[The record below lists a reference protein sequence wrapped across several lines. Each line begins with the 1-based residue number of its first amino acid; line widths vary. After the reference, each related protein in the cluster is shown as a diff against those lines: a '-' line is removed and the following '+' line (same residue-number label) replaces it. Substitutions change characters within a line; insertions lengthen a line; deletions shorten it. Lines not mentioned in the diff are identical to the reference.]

1 MAKVIQTILNMRDN
15 MSKGLI
21 AAARNTQGV
30 TRDMQRA
37 TREAVNFKN
46 RAGAAIAS
54 FAKTAGTALA
64 ATGGALV
71 GAFLAMDGATEEYR
85 VAQGKLNTAFE
96 AAGMSAD
103 AARTSYRN
111 FYAILGDTDTA
122 TEASQLLSKLTKNEE
137 DITKWTRIA
146 AGVSGTFGDSLP
158 IEGLIEASNETARV
172 GQVTGVLADAINWAA
187 KEGETFGVKLKANT
201 KANEDWNKAVSEAKS
216 AEDFFNLALQ
226 DCATES
232 ERVQLIMDTLSGT
245 YDKAADSFYKANK
258 QLVDSRRNQAT
269 LQEIT
274 AKLGDASATVKNQLW
289 ELAGAQE
296 DGTIRA
302 GSALDFFS
310 DKINAFSSWI
320 SGLDLGALSAQFD
333 QGFAT
338 AVDKASDALTW
349 LIENKDGVINAFIGI
364 AGAVGAVKLVN
375 FTGNVIHSAR
385 EIKLFVQA
393 LWAISAPTRA
403 QIKNLATSSAAW
415 VRNTAASAANRA
427 SLVAHRAVGGV
438 TWIARQA
445 VTLATSTA
453 AWARNTAAAV
463 VNKAALLAQ
472 KAAAGGAWLASQA
485 VALGAS
491 SAAWIKNTA
500 AMAANK
506 IGMAASAVA
515 TGAVTAATTAASA
528 AQWALNAAFVA
539 TPIGWIVL
547 GLGALVAAGVALYQ
561 NWDTVKEKASELWGK
576 ITEVFTGIRDAI
588 VGAFEAAKDKVAGFF
603 SWIDDKVS
611 NIPVVGGV
619 YNGIKGAISW
629 VAGKLAGNA
638 LGTSYWRGGLTR
650 VNERGGEIINL
661 PSGTQIIPHDV
672 STRMVQG
679 GGVTVNVTVM
689 GNMIGNEQ
697 YADEM
702 GEIIVGK
709 ILAAH
714 GNM

>member
-46 RAGAAIAS
+46 RAGKAIAS

-349 LIENKDGVINAFIGI
+349 LIENKDSVIGAIQGI
-364 AGAVGAVKLVN
+364 AGAFVVFKTIKLVGDIAGAINNVKLFGQTVGLVATTNLPKIGSGLKTAAGAIGGFGSKIAGLLAANPIILGIVTAIGAVVLIGMTLYRN
-375 FTGNVIHSAR
+375 WDQ
-385 EIKLFVQA
+385 IKAGAIA
-393 LWAISAPTRA
+393 LWESAKTTFEGFKETISNAF
-403 QIKNLATSSAAW
+403 
-415 VRNTAASAANRA
+415 
-427 SLVAHRAVGGV
+427 
-438 TWIARQA
+438 QA
-445 VTLATSTA
+445 VKDRAT
-453 AWARNTAAAV
+453 
-463 VNKAALLAQ
+463 
-472 KAAAGGAWLASQA
+472 
-485 VALGAS
+485 
-491 SAAWIKNTA
+491 
-500 AMAANK
+500 
-506 IGMAASAVA
+506 
-515 TGAVTAATTAASA
+515 
-528 AQWALNAAFVA
+528 
-539 TPIGWIVL
+539 
-547 GLGALVAAGVALYQ
+547 
-561 NWDTVKEKASELWGK
+561 ELWEK
-576 ITEVFTGIRDAI
+576 ITETFTGIKDAI

-611 NIPVVGGV
+611 NLP
-619 YNGIKGAISW
+619 
-629 VAGKLAGNA
+629 LAG
-638 LGTSYWRGGLTR
+638 GG
-650 VNERGGEIINL
+650 
-661 PSGTQIIPHDV
+661 
-672 STRMVQG
+672 
-679 GGVTVNVTVM
+679 
-689 GNMIGNEQ
+689 
-697 YADEM
+697 Y
-702 GEIIVGK
+702 
-709 ILAAH
+709 
-714 GNM
+714 

>member
-46 RAGAAIAS
+46 RAGKAIAS

-349 LIENKDGVINAFIGI
+349 LIENKDSVIGAIQGI
-364 AGAVGAVKLVN
+364 AGAFVVFKTIKLVGDIAGAINNVKLFGQTVGLVATTNLPKIGSGLKTAAGAIGGFGSKIAGLLAANPIILGIVTAIGAVVLIGMTLYRN
-375 FTGNVIHSAR
+375 WDQ
-385 EIKLFVQA
+385 IKAGAIA
-393 LWAISAPTRA
+393 LWESAKTTFEGFKETISNAF
-403 QIKNLATSSAAW
+403 
-415 VRNTAASAANRA
+415 
-427 SLVAHRAVGGV
+427 
-438 TWIARQA
+438 QA
-445 VTLATSTA
+445 VKDRAT
-453 AWARNTAAAV
+453 
-463 VNKAALLAQ
+463 
-472 KAAAGGAWLASQA
+472 
-485 VALGAS
+485 
-491 SAAWIKNTA
+491 
-500 AMAANK
+500 
-506 IGMAASAVA
+506 
-515 TGAVTAATTAASA
+515 
-528 AQWALNAAFVA
+528 
-539 TPIGWIVL
+539 
-547 GLGALVAAGVALYQ
+547 
-561 NWDTVKEKASELWGK
+561 ELWEK
-576 ITEVFTGIRDAI
+576 ITETFTGIKDAI

-611 NIPVVGGV
+611 NLPVVGGV

-629 VAGKLAGNA
+629 VGDKLGGNA
-638 LGTSYWRGGLTR
+638 LGTSYWRGGLTYI
-650 VNERGGEIINL
+650 NERGGEIVDL
-661 PSGTQIIPHDV
+661 PNGTKIIPHDI
-672 STRMVQG
+672 STRAAERFSDSVYALADKVRRIAPAQKIAEQPLALGSGIHLRPLTPAASAPVINLKVEVQG
-679 GGVTVNVTVM
+679 NV
-689 GNMIGNEQ
+689 IGNEQ
-697 YADEM
+697 YADEV
-702 GEIIVGK
+702 GEVVVRK
-709 ILAAH
+709 VLAAYD
-714 GNM
+714 NM

>member
-46 RAGAAIAS
+46 RAGKAIAS

-85 VAQGKLNTAFE
+85 VAQGKLNTACE
-96 AAGMSAD
+96 APGMSAD

-349 LIENKDGVINAFIGI
+349 LIENKDSVIGAIQGI
-364 AGAVGAVKLVN
+364 AGAFVVFKTIKLVGDIAGAINNVKLFGQTVGLVATTNLPKIGSGLKTAAGAIGGFGSKIAGLLAANPIILGIVTAIGAVVLIGMTLYRN
-375 FTGNVIHSAR
+375 WDQ
-385 EIKLFVQA
+385 IKAGAIA
-393 LWAISAPTRA
+393 LWESAKTTFEGFKETISNAF
-403 QIKNLATSSAAW
+403 
-415 VRNTAASAANRA
+415 
-427 SLVAHRAVGGV
+427 
-438 TWIARQA
+438 QA
-445 VTLATSTA
+445 VKDRAT
-453 AWARNTAAAV
+453 
-463 VNKAALLAQ
+463 
-472 KAAAGGAWLASQA
+472 
-485 VALGAS
+485 
-491 SAAWIKNTA
+491 
-500 AMAANK
+500 
-506 IGMAASAVA
+506 
-515 TGAVTAATTAASA
+515 
-528 AQWALNAAFVA
+528 
-539 TPIGWIVL
+539 
-547 GLGALVAAGVALYQ
+547 
-561 NWDTVKEKASELWGK
+561 ELWEK
-576 ITEVFTGIRDAI
+576 ITETFTGIKDAI

-611 NIPVVGGV
+611 NLPVVGGV

-629 VAGKLAGNA
+629 VGDKLGGNA
-638 LGTSYWRGGLTR
+638 LGTSYWRGGLTYI
-650 VNERGGEIINL
+650 NERGGEIVDL
-661 PSGTQIIPHDV
+661 PNGTKIIPHDI
-672 STRMVQG
+672 STRAAERFSDSVYALADKVRRIAPAQKIAEQPLALGSGIHLRPLTPAASAPVINLKVEVQG
-679 GGVTVNVTVM
+679 NV
-689 GNMIGNEQ
+689 IGNEQ
-697 YADEM
+697 YADEV
-702 GEIIVGK
+702 GEVVVRK
-709 ILAAH
+709 VLTAYD
-714 GNM
+714 NM

>member
-349 LIENKDGVINAFIGI
+349 LIENKDSVIGAIQGI
-364 AGAVGAVKLVN
+364 AGAFVVFKTIKLVGDIAGAINNVKLFGQTVGLVATTNLPKIGSGLRTAAGAIGGFGSKIAGLLAANPIILGIVTAIGAVVLIGMTLYRN
-375 FTGNVIHSAR
+375 WDQ
-385 EIKLFVQA
+385 IKAGAIA
-393 LWAISAPTRA
+393 LWESAKTTFEGFKETISNAF
-403 QIKNLATSSAAW
+403 
-415 VRNTAASAANRA
+415 
-427 SLVAHRAVGGV
+427 
-438 TWIARQA
+438 QA
-445 VTLATSTA
+445 VKDRAT
-453 AWARNTAAAV
+453 
-463 VNKAALLAQ
+463 
-472 KAAAGGAWLASQA
+472 
-485 VALGAS
+485 
-491 SAAWIKNTA
+491 
-500 AMAANK
+500 
-506 IGMAASAVA
+506 
-515 TGAVTAATTAASA
+515 
-528 AQWALNAAFVA
+528 
-539 TPIGWIVL
+539 
-547 GLGALVAAGVALYQ
+547 
-561 NWDTVKEKASELWGK
+561 ELWEK
-576 ITEVFTGIRDAI
+576 ITETFTGIKDAI

-629 VAGKLAGNA
+629 VGDKLGGNA
-638 LGTSYWRGGLTR
+638 LGTSYWRGGPTR
-650 VNERGGEIINL
+650 INERGGEIINL
-661 PSGTQIIPHDV
+661 PSGTQIIPHDI
-672 STRMVQG
+672 SARMAQG
-679 GGVTVNVTVM
+679 GGVTVNVTIM
-689 GNMIGNEQ
+689 GNVIGNEQ
-697 YADEM
+697 YADEV
-702 GEIIVGK
+702 GEVVVRK
-709 ILAAH
+709 VLTAYD
-714 GNM
+714 NM

>member
-46 RAGAAIAS
+46 RAGKAIAS

-310 DKINAFSSWI
+310 DKINTFSSWI

-349 LIENKDGVINAFIGI
+349 LIENKDSVIGAIQGI
-364 AGAVGAVKLVN
+364 AGAFVVFKTVKLVGDIAGAIN
-375 FTGNVIHSAR
+375 NV
-385 EIKLFVQA
+385 KLFGQTVGLVATTNLPKIGSGLKTAAGAIGGFGSKIAGLLAANPIILGIVTAIGAVVLIGMTLYRNWDQIKAGAIA
-393 LWAISAPTRA
+393 LWESAKTTFEGFKETISNAF
-403 QIKNLATSSAAW
+403 
-415 VRNTAASAANRA
+415 
-427 SLVAHRAVGGV
+427 
-438 TWIARQA
+438 QA
-445 VTLATSTA
+445 VKDRA
-453 AWARNTAAAV
+453 A
-463 VNKAALLAQ
+463 
-472 KAAAGGAWLASQA
+472 
-485 VALGAS
+485 
-491 SAAWIKNTA
+491 
-500 AMAANK
+500 
-506 IGMAASAVA
+506 
-515 TGAVTAATTAASA
+515 
-528 AQWALNAAFVA
+528 
-539 TPIGWIVL
+539 
-547 GLGALVAAGVALYQ
+547 
-561 NWDTVKEKASELWGK
+561 ELWEK
-576 ITEVFTGIRDAI
+576 ITETFTGIKDAI

-611 NIPVVGGV
+611 NLPVVGGV

-629 VAGKLAGNA
+629 VGDKLGGNA
-638 LGTSYWRGGLTR
+638 LGTSYWRGGLTYI
-650 VNERGGEIINL
+650 NERGGEIVDL
-661 PSGTQIIPHDV
+661 PNGTKIIPHDI
-672 STRMVQG
+672 STRAAERFSDSVYALADKVRRIAPAQKIAEQPLALGSGIHLRPLTPAASAPVINLKVEVQG
-679 GGVTVNVTVM
+679 NV
-689 GNMIGNEQ
+689 IGNEQ
-697 YADEM
+697 YADEV
-702 GEIIVGK
+702 GEVVVRK
-709 ILAAH
+709 VLAAYD
-714 GNM
+714 NM

>member
-46 RAGAAIAS
+46 RAGKAIAS

-310 DKINAFSSWI
+310 DKINTFSSWI

-349 LIENKDGVINAFIGI
+349 LIENKDSVIGAIQGI
-364 AGAVGAVKLVN
+364 AGAFVVFKTIKLVGDIAGAINNVKLFGQTVGLVATTNLPKIGSGLKTAAGAIGGFGSKIAGLLAANPIILGIVTAIGAVVLIGMTLYRN
-375 FTGNVIHSAR
+375 WDQ
-385 EIKLFVQA
+385 IKAGAIA
-393 LWAISAPTRA
+393 LWESAKTTFEGFKETISNAF
-403 QIKNLATSSAAW
+403 
-415 VRNTAASAANRA
+415 
-427 SLVAHRAVGGV
+427 
-438 TWIARQA
+438 QA
-445 VTLATSTA
+445 VKDRAT
-453 AWARNTAAAV
+453 
-463 VNKAALLAQ
+463 
-472 KAAAGGAWLASQA
+472 
-485 VALGAS
+485 
-491 SAAWIKNTA
+491 
-500 AMAANK
+500 
-506 IGMAASAVA
+506 
-515 TGAVTAATTAASA
+515 
-528 AQWALNAAFVA
+528 
-539 TPIGWIVL
+539 
-547 GLGALVAAGVALYQ
+547 
-561 NWDTVKEKASELWGK
+561 ELWEK
-576 ITEVFTGIRDAI
+576 ITETFTGIKDAI

-611 NIPVVGGV
+611 NLPVVGGV

-629 VAGKLAGNA
+629 VGDKLGGNA
-638 LGTSYWRGGLTR
+638 LGTSYWRGGLTYI
-650 VNERGGEIINL
+650 NERGGEIVDL
-661 PSGTQIIPHDV
+661 PNGTKIIPHDI
-672 STRMVQG
+672 STRAAERFSDSVYALADKVRRIAPAQKIAEQPLALGSGIHLRPLTPAASAPVINLKVEVQG
-679 GGVTVNVTVM
+679 NV
-689 GNMIGNEQ
+689 IGNEQ
-697 YADEM
+697 YADEV
-702 GEIIVGK
+702 GEVVVRK
-709 ILAAH
+709 VLTAYD
-714 GNM
+714 NM

>member
-46 RAGAAIAS
+46 RAGKAIAS

-349 LIENKDGVINAFIGI
+349 LIENKDSVIGAIQGI
-364 AGAVGAVKLVN
+364 AGAFVVFKTIKLVGDIAGAINNVKLFGQTVGLVATTNLPKIGSGLKTAAGAIGGFGSKIAGLLAANPIILGIVTAIGAVVLIGMTLYRN
-375 FTGNVIHSAR
+375 WDQ
-385 EIKLFVQA
+385 IKAGAIA
-393 LWAISAPTRA
+393 LWESAKTTFEGFKETISNAF
-403 QIKNLATSSAAW
+403 
-415 VRNTAASAANRA
+415 
-427 SLVAHRAVGGV
+427 
-438 TWIARQA
+438 QA
-445 VTLATSTA
+445 VKDRAT
-453 AWARNTAAAV
+453 
-463 VNKAALLAQ
+463 
-472 KAAAGGAWLASQA
+472 
-485 VALGAS
+485 
-491 SAAWIKNTA
+491 
-500 AMAANK
+500 
-506 IGMAASAVA
+506 
-515 TGAVTAATTAASA
+515 
-528 AQWALNAAFVA
+528 
-539 TPIGWIVL
+539 
-547 GLGALVAAGVALYQ
+547 
-561 NWDTVKEKASELWGK
+561 ELWEK
-576 ITEVFTGIRDAI
+576 ITETFTGIKDAI

-629 VAGKLAGNA
+629 VGDKLGGNA
-638 LGTSYWRGGLTR
+638 LGTSYWRGGPTR
-650 VNERGGEIINL
+650 INERGGEIINL
-661 PSGTQIIPHDV
+661 PSGTQIIPHDI
-672 STRMVQG
+672 SARMAQG
-679 GGVTVNVTVM
+679 GGVTVNVTIM
-689 GNMIGNEQ
+689 GNVIGNEQ
-697 YADEM
+697 YADEV
-702 GEIIVGK
+702 GEVVVRK
-709 ILAAH
+709 VLAAYD
-714 GNM
+714 NM

>member
-15 MSKGLI
+15 MSRGLI

-46 RAGAAIAS
+46 RAGKAIAS

-349 LIENKDGVINAFIGI
+349 LIENKDSVIGAIQGI
-364 AGAVGAVKLVN
+364 AGAFVVFKTIKLVGDIAGAINNVKLFGQTVGLVATTNLPKIGSGLKTAAGAIGGFGSKIAGLLAANPIILGIVTAIGAVVLIGMTLYRN
-375 FTGNVIHSAR
+375 WDQ
-385 EIKLFVQA
+385 IKAGAIA
-393 LWAISAPTRA
+393 LWESAKTTFEGFKETISNAF
-403 QIKNLATSSAAW
+403 
-415 VRNTAASAANRA
+415 
-427 SLVAHRAVGGV
+427 
-438 TWIARQA
+438 QA
-445 VTLATSTA
+445 VKDRAT
-453 AWARNTAAAV
+453 
-463 VNKAALLAQ
+463 
-472 KAAAGGAWLASQA
+472 
-485 VALGAS
+485 
-491 SAAWIKNTA
+491 
-500 AMAANK
+500 
-506 IGMAASAVA
+506 
-515 TGAVTAATTAASA
+515 
-528 AQWALNAAFVA
+528 
-539 TPIGWIVL
+539 
-547 GLGALVAAGVALYQ
+547 
-561 NWDTVKEKASELWGK
+561 ELWEK
-576 ITEVFTGIRDAI
+576 ITETFTGIKDAI

-611 NIPVVGGV
+611 NLPVVGGV

-629 VAGKLAGNA
+629 VGDKLGGNA
-638 LGTSYWRGGLTR
+638 LGTSYWRGGLTYI
-650 VNERGGEIINL
+650 NERGGEIVDL
-661 PSGTQIIPHDV
+661 PNGTKIIPHDI
-672 STRMVQG
+672 STRAAERFSDSVYALADKVRRIAPAQKIAEQPLALGSGIHLRPLTPAASAPVINLKVEVQG
-679 GGVTVNVTVM
+679 NV
-689 GNMIGNEQ
+689 IGNEQ
-697 YADEM
+697 YADEV
-702 GEIIVGK
+702 GEVVVRK
-709 ILAAH
+709 VLAAYD
-714 GNM
+714 NM

>member
-46 RAGAAIAS
+46 RAGKAIAS

-310 DKINAFSSWI
+310 DKINTFSSWI

-349 LIENKDGVINAFIGI
+349 LIENKDSVIGAIQGI
-364 AGAVGAVKLVN
+364 AGAFVVFKTIKLVGDIAGAINNVKLFGQTVGLVATTNLPKIGSGLKTAAGAIGGFGSKIAGLLAANPIILGIVTAIGAVVLIGMTLYRN
-375 FTGNVIHSAR
+375 WDQ
-385 EIKLFVQA
+385 IKAGAIA
-393 LWAISAPTRA
+393 LWESAKTTFEGFKETISNAF
-403 QIKNLATSSAAW
+403 
-415 VRNTAASAANRA
+415 
-427 SLVAHRAVGGV
+427 
-438 TWIARQA
+438 QA
-445 VTLATSTA
+445 VKDRAT
-453 AWARNTAAAV
+453 
-463 VNKAALLAQ
+463 
-472 KAAAGGAWLASQA
+472 
-485 VALGAS
+485 
-491 SAAWIKNTA
+491 
-500 AMAANK
+500 
-506 IGMAASAVA
+506 
-515 TGAVTAATTAASA
+515 
-528 AQWALNAAFVA
+528 
-539 TPIGWIVL
+539 
-547 GLGALVAAGVALYQ
+547 
-561 NWDTVKEKASELWGK
+561 ELWEK
-576 ITEVFTGIRDAI
+576 ITETFTGIKDAI

-611 NIPVVGGV
+611 NLPVVGGV

-629 VAGKLAGNA
+629 VGDKLGGNA
-638 LGTSYWRGGLTR
+638 LGTSYWRGGLTYI
-650 VNERGGEIINL
+650 NERGGEIVDL
-661 PSGTQIIPHDV
+661 PNGTKIIPHDI
-672 STRMVQG
+672 STRAAERFSDSVYALADKVRRIAPAQKIAEQPLALGSGIHLRPLTPAASAPVINLKVEVQG
-679 GGVTVNVTVM
+679 NV
-689 GNMIGNEQ
+689 IGNEQ
-697 YADEM
+697 YADEV
-702 GEIIVGK
+702 GEVVVRK
-709 ILAAH
+709 VLAAYD
-714 GNM
+714 NM

>member
-21 AAARNTQGV
+21 ATARNTQGV

-46 RAGAAIAS
+46 RAGKAIAS

-310 DKINAFSSWI
+310 DKINTFSSWI

-349 LIENKDGVINAFIGI
+349 LIENKDSVIGAIQGI
-364 AGAVGAVKLVN
+364 AGAFVVFKTIKLVGDIAGAINNVKLFGQTVGLVATTNLPKIGSGLKTAAGAIGGFGSKIAGLLAANPIILGNVTAIGAVVLIGMTLYRN
-375 FTGNVIHSAR
+375 WDQ
-385 EIKLFVQA
+385 IKAGAIA
-393 LWAISAPTRA
+393 LWESAKTTFEGFKETISNAF
-403 QIKNLATSSAAW
+403 
-415 VRNTAASAANRA
+415 
-427 SLVAHRAVGGV
+427 
-438 TWIARQA
+438 QA
-445 VTLATSTA
+445 VKDRAT
-453 AWARNTAAAV
+453 
-463 VNKAALLAQ
+463 
-472 KAAAGGAWLASQA
+472 
-485 VALGAS
+485 
-491 SAAWIKNTA
+491 
-500 AMAANK
+500 
-506 IGMAASAVA
+506 
-515 TGAVTAATTAASA
+515 
-528 AQWALNAAFVA
+528 
-539 TPIGWIVL
+539 
-547 GLGALVAAGVALYQ
+547 
-561 NWDTVKEKASELWGK
+561 ELWEK
-576 ITEVFTGIRDAI
+576 ITETFTGIKDAI

-611 NIPVVGGV
+611 NLPVVGGV

-629 VAGKLAGNA
+629 VGDKLGGNA
-638 LGTSYWRGGLTR
+638 LGTSYWRGGLTYI
-650 VNERGGEIINL
+650 NERGGEIVDL
-661 PSGTQIIPHDV
+661 PNGTKIIPHDI
-672 STRMVQG
+672 STRAAERFSDSVYALADKVRRIAPAQKIAEQPLALGSGIHLRPLTPAASAPVINLKVEVQG
-679 GGVTVNVTVM
+679 NV
-689 GNMIGNEQ
+689 IGNEQ
-697 YADEM
+697 YADE
-702 GEIIVGK
+702 VGVVVVRK
-709 ILAAH
+709 VHAAYD
-714 GNM
+714 NM

>member
-46 RAGAAIAS
+46 RAGKAIAS

-349 LIENKDGVINAFIGI
+349 LIENKDSVIGAIQGI
-364 AGAVGAVKLVN
+364 AGAFVVFKTIKLVGDIAGAINNVKLFGQTVGLVATTNLPKIGSGLKTAAGAIGGFGSKIAGLLAANPIILGIVTAIGAVVLIGMTLYRN
-375 FTGNVIHSAR
+375 WDQ
-385 EIKLFVQA
+385 IKAGAIA
-393 LWAISAPTRA
+393 LWESAKTTFEGFKETISNAF
-403 QIKNLATSSAAW
+403 
-415 VRNTAASAANRA
+415 
-427 SLVAHRAVGGV
+427 
-438 TWIARQA
+438 QA
-445 VTLATSTA
+445 VKDRAT
-453 AWARNTAAAV
+453 
-463 VNKAALLAQ
+463 
-472 KAAAGGAWLASQA
+472 
-485 VALGAS
+485 
-491 SAAWIKNTA
+491 
-500 AMAANK
+500 
-506 IGMAASAVA
+506 
-515 TGAVTAATTAASA
+515 
-528 AQWALNAAFVA
+528 
-539 TPIGWIVL
+539 
-547 GLGALVAAGVALYQ
+547 
-561 NWDTVKEKASELWGK
+561 ELWEK
-576 ITEVFTGIRDAI
+576 ITETFTGIKDAI

-629 VAGKLAGNA
+629 VGDKLGGNA
-638 LGTSYWRGGLTR
+638 LGTSYWRGGLTYI
-650 VNERGGEIINL
+650 NERGGEIVDL
-661 PSGTQIIPHDV
+661 PNGTKIIPHDI
-672 STRMVQG
+672 STRAAERFSDSVYALADKVRRIAPAQKIAEQPLALGSGIHLRPLTPAASAPVINLKVEVQG
-679 GGVTVNVTVM
+679 NV
-689 GNMIGNEQ
+689 IGNEQ
-697 YADEM
+697 YADEV
-702 GEIIVGK
+702 GEVVVRK
-709 ILAAH
+709 VLAAYD
-714 GNM
+714 NM

>member
-1 MAKVIQTILNMRDN
+1 M
-15 MSKGLI
+15 
-21 AAARNTQGV
+21 
-30 TRDMQRA
+30 
-37 TREAVNFKN
+37 
-46 RAGAAIAS
+46 
-54 FAKTAGTALA
+54 
-64 ATGGALV
+64 
-71 GAFLAMDGATEEYR
+71 
-85 VAQGKLNTAFE
+85 
-96 AAGMSAD
+96 
-103 AARTSYRN
+103 
-111 FYAILGDTDTA
+111 
-122 TEASQLLSKLTKNEE
+122 
-137 DITKWTRIA
+137 
-146 AGVSGTFGDSLP
+146 
-158 IEGLIEASNETARV
+158 
-172 GQVTGVLADAINWAA
+172 
-187 KEGETFGVKLKANT
+187 
-201 KANEDWNKAVSEAKS
+201 
-216 AEDFFNLALQ
+216 
-226 DCATES
+226 
-232 ERVQLIMDTLSGT
+232 
-245 YDKAADSFYKANK
+245 
-258 QLVDSRRNQAT
+258 DSRRNQAT

-438 TWIARQA
+438 TWIARQS

-463 VNKAALLAQ
+463 ANKAALLAQ

-485 VALGAS
+485 VALGVS

-506 IGMAASAVA
+506 IGMA
-515 TGAVTAATTAASA
+515 GIG
-528 AQWALNAAFVA
+528 QLQQAL
-539 TPIGWIVL
+539 
-547 GLGALVAAGVALYQ
+547 
-561 NWDTVKEKASELWGK
+561 
-576 ITEVFTGIRDAI
+576 
-588 VGAFEAAKDKVAGFF
+588 
-603 SWIDDKVS
+603 
-611 NIPVVGGV
+611 
-619 YNGIKGAISW
+619 
-629 VAGKLAGNA
+629 
-638 LGTSYWRGGLTR
+638 
-650 VNERGGEIINL
+650 
-661 PSGTQIIPHDV
+661 
-672 STRMVQG
+672 
-679 GGVTVNVTVM
+679 
-689 GNMIGNEQ
+689 
-697 YADEM
+697 
-702 GEIIVGK
+702 
-709 ILAAH
+709 
-714 GNM
+714 

>member
-46 RAGAAIAS
+46 RAGKAIAS

-296 DGTIRA
+296 DGAIRA

-310 DKINAFSSWI
+310 DKINTFSSWI

-349 LIENKDGVINAFIGI
+349 LIENKDSVIGAIQGI
-364 AGAVGAVKLVN
+364 AGAFVVFKTIKLVGDIAGAINNVKLFGQTVGLVATTNLPKIGSGLKTAAGAIGGFGSKIAGLLAANPIILGIVTAIGAVVLIGMTLYRN
-375 FTGNVIHSAR
+375 WDQ
-385 EIKLFVQA
+385 IKAGAIA
-393 LWAISAPTRA
+393 LWESAKTTFEGFKETISNAF
-403 QIKNLATSSAAW
+403 
-415 VRNTAASAANRA
+415 
-427 SLVAHRAVGGV
+427 
-438 TWIARQA
+438 QA
-445 VTLATSTA
+445 VKDRAT
-453 AWARNTAAAV
+453 
-463 VNKAALLAQ
+463 
-472 KAAAGGAWLASQA
+472 
-485 VALGAS
+485 
-491 SAAWIKNTA
+491 
-500 AMAANK
+500 
-506 IGMAASAVA
+506 
-515 TGAVTAATTAASA
+515 
-528 AQWALNAAFVA
+528 
-539 TPIGWIVL
+539 
-547 GLGALVAAGVALYQ
+547 
-561 NWDTVKEKASELWGK
+561 ELWEK
-576 ITEVFTGIRDAI
+576 ITETFTGIKDAI

-611 NIPVVGGV
+611 NLPVVGGV

-629 VAGKLAGNA
+629 VGDKLGGNA
-638 LGTSYWRGGLTR
+638 LGTSYWRGGLTYI
-650 VNERGGEIINL
+650 NERGGEIVDL
-661 PSGTQIIPHDV
+661 PNGTKIIPHDI
-672 STRMVQG
+672 STRAAERFSDSVYALADKVRRIAPAQKIAEQPLALGSGIHLRPLTPAASAPVINLKVEVQG
-679 GGVTVNVTVM
+679 NV
-689 GNMIGNEQ
+689 IGNEQ
-697 YADEM
+697 YADEV
-702 GEIIVGK
+702 GEVVVRK
-709 ILAAH
+709 VLTAYD
-714 GNM
+714 NM

>member
-46 RAGAAIAS
+46 RAGKAIAS

-310 DKINAFSSWI
+310 DKINSFSSWI

-349 LIENKDGVINAFIGI
+349 LIENKDSVIGAIQGI
-364 AGAVGAVKLVN
+364 AGAFVVFKTVKLVGDIAGAIN
-375 FTGNVIHSAR
+375 NV
-385 EIKLFVQA
+385 KLFGQTVGLVATTNLPKIGSGLKTAAGAIGGFGSKIAGLLAANPIILGIVTAIGAVVLIGMTLYRNWDQIKAGAIA
-393 LWAISAPTRA
+393 LWESAKTTFEGFKETISNAF
-403 QIKNLATSSAAW
+403 
-415 VRNTAASAANRA
+415 
-427 SLVAHRAVGGV
+427 
-438 TWIARQA
+438 QA
-445 VTLATSTA
+445 VKDRAT
-453 AWARNTAAAV
+453 
-463 VNKAALLAQ
+463 
-472 KAAAGGAWLASQA
+472 
-485 VALGAS
+485 
-491 SAAWIKNTA
+491 
-500 AMAANK
+500 
-506 IGMAASAVA
+506 
-515 TGAVTAATTAASA
+515 
-528 AQWALNAAFVA
+528 
-539 TPIGWIVL
+539 
-547 GLGALVAAGVALYQ
+547 
-561 NWDTVKEKASELWGK
+561 ELWEK
-576 ITEVFTGIRDAI
+576 ITETFTAIKDAI

-611 NIPVVGGV
+611 NLPVVGGV

-629 VAGKLAGNA
+629 VGDKLGGNA
-638 LGTSYWRGGLTR
+638 LGTSYWRGGLTYI
-650 VNERGGEIINL
+650 NERGGEIVDL
-661 PSGTQIIPHDV
+661 PNGTKIIPHDI
-672 STRMVQG
+672 STRAAERFSDSVYALADKVRRIAPAQKIAEQPLALGSGIHLRPLTPAASAPVINLKVEVQG
-679 GGVTVNVTVM
+679 NV
-689 GNMIGNEQ
+689 IGNEQ
-697 YADEM
+697 YADEV
-702 GEIIVGK
+702 GEVVVRK
-709 ILAAH
+709 VLAAY